1 MFFIL
6 SSIIGSRKEPDDPG
20 RYARLIA
27 DNLGFIEERCRRAY
41 GIAAHWQEAE
51 NLPAANRADALIVE
65 VLDHLKADGFRVLR
79 EYKGRSSIRR
89 YLEVVIANK
98 VVDLYRARE
107 GRSRAAEEARRM
119 GPDAVRLYELVF
131 MDGLP
136 VEEAQHVMAAE
147 TGYAG
152 GLDRLEDMAG
162 RIRARMT
169 RSHHEVPLGR
179 VEPEDA
185 GRPSLRVIKDDTGNI
200 SVPDESLGPERAFI
214 ESHRLTAREVAL
226 REIASILT
234 PEERLMAKMR
244 FNGGMKI
251 KDVAAALG
259 MTEKKAY
266 RAFESMLARC
276 RKVLEEKGLSAED
289 LL

>member
-1 MFFIL
+1 VLFIL
-6 SSIIGSRKEPDDPG
+6 TSIFGTKARPDDPG

-41 GIAAHWQEAE
+41 GIASRWQETE
-51 NLPAANRADALIVE
+51 NLSAANRADALIVE

-107 GRSRAAEEARRM
+107 GRSRAAEEARRL
-119 GPDAVRLYELVF
+119 GADAVRLYELVF
-131 MDGLP
+131 IDGLP

-152 GLDRLEDMAG
+152 GLDRLEEMAG
-162 RIRARMT
+162 RIRSRMT
-169 RSHHEVPLGR
+169 RAHHEVPLGR
-179 VEPEDA
+179 VEPENA
-185 GRPSLRVIKDDTGNI
+185 GRPGLRVIKDDSGDIT
-200 SVPDESLGPERAFI
+200 VPDESLGPERAFD
-214 ESHRLTAREVAL
+214 ESRRLAAREEAL
-226 REIASILT
+226 REISSILT
-234 PEERLMAKMR
+234 PQERLMAKMR

-251 KDVAAALG
+251 KEVAAAIG

-276 RKVLEEKGLSAED
+276 RNVLQEKGLSAED